1 MLLVFRHVALLKM
14 DKIYEKNYIR
24 TIERRMK
31 MIQHLSMESFKK
43 QVFDW
48 DKNEQWRFEGEKP
61 AIIDFY
67 AEWCGPCKMLG
78 PVLEEL
84 AAEYAEK
91 LDIYKVDTD
100 KEPELAGRFNI
111 QSVPSLLFAPKEGS
125 PSMALGALPKS
136 ELVKAIKEVL
146 GV

>member
-1 MLLVFRHVALLKM
+1 M
-14 DKIYEKNYIR
+14 DKIYQKYYIR
-24 TIERRMK
+24 KIERRK
-31 MIQHLSMESFKK
+31 RMIQHLSMEGFKK
-43 QVFDW
+43 QVFDL
-48 DKNEQWRFEGEKP
+48 DKNEQWKFEGEKP

-84 AAEYAEK
+84 ATEYAGK
-91 LDIYKVDTD
+91 LDIYKIDTD
-100 KEPELAGRFNI
+100 KEPELSARFNI

-125 PSMALGALPKS
+125 PSMALGALPKG

-146 GV
+146 GL